1 MRVLFTM
8 TGAWGTGSGP
18 RRDDQARLDLYIASF
33 RDRLREVAEAFRP
46 DVIECQHLWAMRNFL
61 LMPEPEYEVLR
72 AEVLDRAA
80 TFSWEAI
87 ARRRLDYY
95 ERTLASPPPLS

>member
-1 MRVLFTM
+1 
-8 TGAWGTGSGP
+8 
-18 RRDDQARLDLYIASF
+18 
-33 RDRLREVAEAFRP
+33 
-46 DVIECQHLWAMRNFL
+46 MRNFL
-61 LMPEPEYEVLR
+61 LIPEPEYEVLR